1 MNKKL
6 NRLRSTR
13 DKKRTQAEKLAKD
26 VDELDTEITQLE
38 DLEIV
43 KTVREY
49 RMTPEEL
56 TEFLRDLHGE
66 PAPGKSLAD
75 TTMQE
80 DESDEHEA
88 LV

>member
-66 PAPGKSLAD
+66 PVPDRSSAD
-75 TTMQE
+75 TTPQE
-80 DESDEHEA
+80 DDSDEHEA

>member
-66 PAPGKSLAD
+66 AVPGKSLAD

>member
-56 TEFLRDLHGE
+56 TEFLLDLHGE
-66 PAPGKSLAD
+66 PVPDRSSAD
-75 TTMQE
+75 TTPQE
-80 DESDEHEA
+80 DDSDEHEA

>member
-66 PAPGKSLAD
+66 PVLGKSLAD

>member
-56 TEFLRDLHGE
+56 TEFLRYLHGE
-66 PAPGKSLAD
+66 PVPGKSLAD

>member
-26 VDELDTEITQLE
+26 MDELDTEITQLE

-43 KTVREY
+43 KAVREY

-66 PAPGKSLAD
+66 PVPGKSLAD

>member
-49 RMTPEEL
+49 RMTPE
-56 TEFLRDLHGE
+56 
-66 PAPGKSLAD
+66 
-75 TTMQE
+75 
-80 DESDEHEA
+80 
-88 LV
+88 